1 MVFTEE
7 EVQQVHNKCAEL
19 INSFRRQSKGH
30 LPLLQLI
37 EYQTLDTFYGVVMLT
52 VEEKEENMEKLSN
65 LVGRLTLEQNELQPS
80 ERKMYRIVKVLF
92 IEID

>member
-7 EVQQVHNKCAEL
+7 EAQQVHNKCTER
-19 INSFRRQSKGH
+19 INSIRHQSKSH

-37 EYQTLDTFYGVVMLT
+37 EYQTLDTFYGVVVLT
-52 VEEKEENMEKLSN
+52 VEDKEENKEKLSN
-65 LVGRLTLEQNELQPS
+65 LVGWLTLEQNELQPS
-80 ERKMYRIVKVLF
+80 ERKMYRIVSVLF